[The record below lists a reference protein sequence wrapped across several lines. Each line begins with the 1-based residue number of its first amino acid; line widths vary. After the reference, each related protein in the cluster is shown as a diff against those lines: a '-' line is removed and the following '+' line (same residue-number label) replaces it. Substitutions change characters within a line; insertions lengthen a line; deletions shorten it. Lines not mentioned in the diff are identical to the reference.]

1 MAVDLQTVFVVPS
14 DHPMIFAD
22 MLPCPSISALSS
34 KKIKVADP
42 LKARTHGATLHSMAR
57 F

>member
-1 MAVDLQTVFVVPS
+1 MQTVFVVPS

-22 MLPCPSISALSS
+22 VLPCPSISALSS

-42 LKARTHGATLHSMAR
+42 LKARTHGATLHSMASL
-57 F
+57 